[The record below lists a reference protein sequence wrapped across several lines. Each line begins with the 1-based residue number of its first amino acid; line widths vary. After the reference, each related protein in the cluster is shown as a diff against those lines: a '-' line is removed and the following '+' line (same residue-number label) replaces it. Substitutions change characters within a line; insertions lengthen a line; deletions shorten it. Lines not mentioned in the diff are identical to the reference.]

1 MRASFGRVELRAD
14 HVAKYFYA
22 HLFAAN
28 PGVRSLFPAD
38 MTEQRDRLFAAL
50 TAVVQR
56 LDDPDLPGYL
66 KALGRDHRKF
76 AAEPAHYEAVGQ
88 SLIAALRFAS
98 PMTWDA
104 ETEAAWLG
112 AYKVLAEA
120 MLSGAEEADREQAPR
135 WWDCRVLAHSRP
147 ARGVAVLTLA
157 PGGHFPFR
165 AGQFVSVA
173 SERLPHVWRPY
184 SLAAAPRADNTLE
197 LHVSRVDGGLLS
209 PVLTDEVREGDI
221 LRLGP
226 ATGMM
231 TLREPVRNAALVAAG
246 TGWAP
251 VRALL
256 EELTHRPPVET
267 RAFLVARATGEVY
280 DDRTIRGIGEVY
292 PWLNLQV
299 LSRAERL
306 PDALS
311 AYAGWEHQDAYVSGP
326 PGFISYATDLLAGT
340 GVPPGRIRHDPVPLP
355 QRTPRGV
362 GHAQWFLDPR
372 QPQWIN
378 PADR

>member
-1 MRASFGRVELRAD
+1 M
-14 HVAKYFYA
+14 AKYFYA
-22 HLFAAN
+22 HLFTAN
-28 PGVRSLFPAD
+28 PGVRPLFPED

-56 LDDPDLPGYL
+56 LDDPELPVYL

-76 AAEPAHYEAVGQ
+76 AAEPAHYAAVGE
-88 SLIAALRFAS
+88 SLIAALKFAT
-98 PMTWDA
+98 PTTWDA

-112 AYKVLAEA
+112 AYKVLSDA
-120 MLSGAEEADREQAPR
+120 MISGAEEADRDHAPR
-135 WWDCRVLAHSRP
+135 WWECRVVEHRRP

-157 PGGHFPFR
+157 PDGHFPFR

-173 SERLPHVWRPY
+173 AEQLPQVWRPY
-184 SLAAAPRADNTLE
+184 SLAAAPRPDNTLE

-209 PVLTDEVREGDI
+209 PALTDEVRMGDI

-231 TLREPVRNAALVAAG
+231 TLPEEPSPTAPATPTTLVAAG

-256 EELTHRPPVET
+256 EELTRRPPVET
-267 RAFLVARATGEVY
+267 RVFLVARASGELY
-280 DDRTIRGIGEVY
+280 DEAAIRQLGEAH
-292 PWLNLQV
+292 PWLNVQL
-299 LSRAERL
+299 LTRAERL
-306 PDALS
+306 PAALS
-311 AYAGWEHQDAYVSGP
+311 AYAGWEQHDAYVSGP
-326 PGFISYATDLLAGT
+326 PGFISYATDLLAGS
-340 GVPPGRIRHDPVPLP
+340 GVPPGRIRHDPVPQP
-355 QRTPRGV
+355 QRTPRNV
-362 GHAQWFLDPR
+362 GHAQWFLDRR